1 MTESTSPAKDQTPV
15 WIGDLWGGLAA
26 MLVALPSSIAF
37 GVLTYTVMGPEYAG
51 VGAAAGMLG
60 AAALGTIAP
69 LFGRTR
75 GLISAPCA
83 PSAAVLSATVAGL
96 LSGTVGHRLTPEAI
110 LPLLMLTGLVSALFQ
125 ILYGA
130 LRGGRLIKFIPFP
143 VVSGY
148 LSGVAV
154 LIAIGQLPKLLGF
167 PKGIPLWEGLR
178 SPQLWEWEGMVVGG
192 MSILLMGL
200 APKITKKVP
209 AAIIGLGGGIVSYL
223 ALSFFFPDLRMVT
236 GNPLVIGPIQ
246 ATGSITEVV
255 ARQIRAFL
263 SVDMMSLRLIMVP
276 ALTLSVLLSVD
287 TLKTCV
293 TLDALTKQ
301 RHNSDRE
308 LIGQGIGNLA
318 SALVGGMPGAG
329 TTGPTLVN
337 VSSGGKTPRAS
348 VIEGVFVILA
358 ILLLGQLIAWVPIA
372 ALAGILLVIAWR
384 MFDRSMFGLLRYPE
398 GRLDFAVIA
407 GVVIV
412 SISVDLIAA
421 SGVGVA
427 MAILLFI
434 RDQIRGSVIRN
445 KLYLNQISSKT
456 RRRPSDREVLQK
468 YGDQGVFCELQGNL
482 FFGTTDQLFTMLEP
496 DLQTKRFILLD
507 MRRVL
512 SMDYTAAHLFE
523 QMHDR
528 LAERNGQLLFSGMP
542 SGLLDQRN
550 FEHYLVKLGVVREG
564 GGVMISETMDGA
576 LEWMED
582 RILES
587 AGVVHKE
594 EHLFDVTEFELFRE
608 VDQQTLDSLRRVL
621 GERSYRPEETVFKQG
636 DVGDEIFLV
645 RRGAV
650 RILLPLEGGKFHH
663 LATIGQGD
671 FFGELA
677 FLDRGARS
685 ANAVTK
691 VSTDLYVLSR
701 ARLNELSRSNPEFGV
716 QIFARMAHAI
726 ALRLRQADAELRI
739 LQER

>member
-1 MTESTSPAKDQTPV
+1 MADSSPPANTPPHAWV
-15 WIGDLWGGLAA
+15 GDVWGGLAA

-51 VGAAAGMLG
+51 KGALAGMLG
-60 AAALGTIAP
+60 AAALGIVAP
-69 LFGRTR
+69 LIGRTP

-83 PSAAVLSATVAGL
+83 PSAAVLSAMVAGL
-96 LSGTVGHRLTPEAI
+96 ISGTVGLTLGSEAI
-110 LPLLMLTGLVSALFQ
+110 LPLLTLTALFSAGLQ
-125 ILYGA
+125 ILYGT
-130 LRGGRLIKFIPFP
+130 LGGGRLIKFIPFP

-154 LIAIGQLPKLLGF
+154 LIALGQLPKLFGF
-167 PKGIPLWEGLR
+167 AKDISLWDGLT
-178 SPQLWEWEGMVVGG
+178 SPSLWQWQGLFVGLVTILMMV
-192 MSILLMGL
+192 L
-200 APKITKKVP
+200 APRITGKIP
-209 AAIIGLGGGIVSYL
+209 AAIIGLGGGILSYVVL
-223 ALSFFFPDLRMVT
+223 SLFFQALRTTLD
-236 GNPLVIGPIQ
+236 NPLVIGPIT
-246 ATGSITEVV
+246 ADGSLIDAIGDQFQSLT
-255 ARQIRAFL
+255 
-263 SVDMMSLRLIMVP
+263 SVNLASLRLIIIP
-276 ALTLSVLLSVD
+276 ALTLSVLLSID

-293 TLDALTKQ
+293 ALDALTRQ

-308 LIGQGIGNLA
+308 LIGQGVGNLA
-318 SALVGGMPGAG
+318 SFLAGGMPGAG
-329 TTGPTLVN
+329 TMGPTLVN
-337 VSSGGKTPRAS
+337 VSSGGKNPLS
-348 VIEGVFVILA
+348 GIVEGVSVLLA
-358 ILLLGQLIAWVPIA
+358 FFLLGRFIAWVPIA

-384 MFDRSMFGLLRYPE
+384 MFDRSMFRLLRSPA

-407 GVVIV
+407 GVVLV
-412 SISVDLIAA
+412 SITVDLIAA

-427 MAILLFI
+427 LAILLFI

-456 RRRPSDREVLQK
+456 RRRQSDREILEK
-468 YGDQGVFCELQGNL
+468 FGDQGVFCELQGNL
-482 FFGTTDQLFTMLEP
+482 FFGTTDQLFTLLEP
-496 DLQTKRFILLD
+496 DLQSKRFILLD

-550 FEHYLVKLGVVREG
+550 FEHYLVQLGVVREG
-564 GGVMISETMDGA
+564 GGVMISPTMDGA

-587 AGVVHKE
+587 ARVERKE
-594 EHLFDVTEFELFRE
+594 EHVYDVTEFDLFRE
-608 VDQQTLDSLRRVL
+608 ITGEILETLRGVL
-621 GERSYRPEETVFKQG
+621 KERSYGRDETVFRQG
-636 DVGDEIFLV
+636 EEGDEIFLV

-650 RILLPLEGGKFHH
+650 RILLPLERGKFHH
-663 LATIGQGD
+663 LATIGRGD

-677 FLDRGARS
+677 FLDKGVRS

-691 VSTDLYVLSR
+691 LPTDLYILSR
-701 ARLNELSRSNPEFGV
+701 SSLNELSRSHPQFGV
-716 QIFARMAHAI
+716 QIFARLAHAI
-726 ALRLRQADAELRI
+726 ALRLRQADAELRM